1 MHGLW
6 EIVSVDVGAR
16 PWAFVVLTISLGN
29 RYTRGFSG
37 GHGCCSGGV
46 MAGDGCRRV
55 AGW

>member
-46 MAGDGCRRV
+46 MAE
-55 AGW
+55 